1 MLDIQG
7 IRVALIKG
15 LQTFTGATTIRTE
28 TTAKQPPY
36 PYTGVKFTMLGQKIG
51 QPAQYIRGTT
61 AVHEQD
67 IEMTASITC
76 YASTVGVA
84 ETLAYSALQYLETV
98 GVDELKDKNIAI
110 VQTTDLTDRTTFL
123 TTDYEYRIGFD
134 VRLRARAQITKEAE
148 WIETAPLTYLGGD

>member
-1 MLDIQG
+1 
-7 IRVALIKG
+7 
-15 LQTFTGATTIRTE
+15 
-28 TTAKQPPY
+28 
-36 PYTGVKFTMLGQKIG
+36 MLGQKIG
-51 QPAQYIRGTT
+51 QPATFIRGTT
-61 AVHEQD
+61 VVHEQD

-76 YASTVGVA
+76 YASTVGAA

-134 VRLRARAQITKEAE
+134 VRLRARAQITKTAE
-148 WIETAPLTYLGGD
+148 WIDSAPLTLGGD